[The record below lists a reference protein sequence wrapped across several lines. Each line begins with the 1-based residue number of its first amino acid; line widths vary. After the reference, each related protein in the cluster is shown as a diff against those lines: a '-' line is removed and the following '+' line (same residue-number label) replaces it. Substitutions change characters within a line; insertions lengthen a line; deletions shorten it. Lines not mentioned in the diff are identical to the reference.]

1 MLDDVA
7 KALSQMLSPPLRAIL
22 WRSIGLALAVI
33 VVAAI
38 ALDRLIVWL
47 LGTGTAS
54 LEQLSLIHISEPTR
68 P

>member
-22 WRSIGLALAVI
+22 WKSIGLALAVI
-33 VVAAI
+33 IVAAI

-47 LGTGTAS
+47 LGAGTA
-54 LEQLSLIHISEPTR
+54 R
-68 P
+68 